1 MKTKTLLLLLFFVTG
16 ALSHATAQNVVC
28 VVTTTDNVEHSIG
41 LWEDHQMY
49 FDQADRLVIQNSPNA
64 NHVFP
69 LSEIRKVV
77 FTEIT
82 GTEESHAPA
91 PYILPNPSSN
101 HFIIRNLPETCQ
113 GQVFALDG
121 RLVKAFEA
129 SEGSVIDISELPKGM
144 YLLQLQGQTLKLM
157 KL

>member
-1 MKTKTLLLLLFFVTG
+1 MKTKKLLLLLLIIAGPLFQ
-16 ALSHATAQNVVC
+16 LTAQNAVC

-49 FDQADRLVIQNSPNA
+49 FDQAYRLVIQNSPNA

-82 GTEESHAPA
+82 GTEENHASA

-101 HFIIRNLPETCQ
+101 HFIVRNLPETCQ
-113 GQVFALDG
+113 GRVFALDG

-144 YLLQLQGQTLKLM
+144 YLLQIQGQTLKLM

>member
-1 MKTKTLLLLLFFVTG
+1 MKTKKLLLLLLIIAGPLFQ
-16 ALSHATAQNVVC
+16 LTAQNVVC
-28 VVTTTDNVEHSIG
+28 VVTTTDNEEHSID

-49 FDQADRLVIQNSPNA
+49 FDQAYRLVIQNSPNS

-82 GTEESHAPA
+82 GTEESHAQA

-121 RLVKAFEA
+121 RLVKEFEA

>member
-82 GTEESHAPA
+82 GTGEDHASA

-101 HFIIRNLPETCQ
+101 HFVVRNLPEACQ
-113 GQVFALDG
+113 GRVYALDG
-121 RLVKAFEA
+121 RLVKAFVA
-129 SEGSVIDISELPKGM
+129 SEGSVINISELPKGM

>member
-1 MKTKTLLLLLFFVTG
+1 MKTKKLLLLLLIIAGPLFQ
-16 ALSHATAQNVVC
+16 LTAQNAVC

-49 FDQADRLVIQNSPNA
+49 FDQAYRLVIQNSPNS

-82 GTEESHAPA
+82 STEENHASS

-101 HFIIRNLPETCQ
+101 HFIVRDLPEASQ

-121 RLVKAFEA
+121 RLVKEFEA

>member
-16 ALSHATAQNVVC
+16 ALFHATAQNVVC

-82 GTEESHAPA
+82 GTEENHAST

-101 HFIIRNLPETCQ
+101 HFIVRNLPETCQ
-113 GQVFALDG
+113 GRVFALDG

-129 SEGSVIDISELPKGM
+129 SEGAVIDMSELPKGM